1 MERNG
6 AGSPDSICTVSPGI
20 TPKIFLKCVLKK
32 EGYLSASF
40 CMEAANW
47 VVSMAKSALSKRW
60 ISSGAP
66 AGDESSPGPTQANK
80 KQQTGNIFVS
90 RLNFTRSKERRVGKE
105 RVSKVRSRRWP

>member
-66 AGDESSPGPTQANK
+66 ARDEASPGPTQANK
-80 KQQTGNIFVS
+80 TQQTGNIYVRS
-90 RLNFTRSKERRVGKE
+90 LNFTMKIGREWYRKRVYRSV
-105 RVSKVRSRRWP
+105 